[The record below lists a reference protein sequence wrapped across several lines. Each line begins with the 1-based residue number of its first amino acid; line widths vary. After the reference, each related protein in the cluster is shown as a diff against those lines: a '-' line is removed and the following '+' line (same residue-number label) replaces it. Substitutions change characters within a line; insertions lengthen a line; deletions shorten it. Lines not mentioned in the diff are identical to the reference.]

1 MNKRVV
7 GGLVC
12 GLLLIPMAAVWGQSP
27 YRHMSVHSVGHGMDA
42 GCTSCGPAVSCCP
55 DPCGPRCC
63 VPLIPA
69 VLNGVDRLLS
79 HIFCGRCYDPCC
91 APVAA
96 GCSDC
101 GGGYP
106 MVSGEME
113 MASRRHAPTYAGPT
127 RAQQTWDIPRGS
139 AHHSAHHSA
148 HQMTRTPGKPTPSR
162 PIASDH
168 SVMRTKPAPAP
179 QPRAA
184 TQPRP
189 ATRAK
194 TAASK
199 PAASNVVTVSG
210 NVREGFD
217 ETNTV
222 RQTSFQ
228 APAPQR
234 APNNPLR

>member
-12 GLLLIPMAAVWGQSP
+12 GLLLVPMAAALGQSP
-27 YRHMSVHSVGHGMDA
+27 YRHMPVRSVGHGMDA
-42 GCTSCGPAVSCCP
+42 GCSSCGPAVSCCP

-91 APVAA
+91 APVAM

-113 MASRRHAPTYAGPT
+113 MEMASRRHSPTYAGPT

-139 AHHSAHHSA
+139 AHR
-148 HQMTRTPGKPTPSR
+148 MTRTPGKPTPSR
-162 PIASDH
+162 PVVSEH
-168 SVMRTKPAPAP
+168 SVMRPKTAQVP
-179 QPRAA
+179 QS
-184 TQPRP
+184 RP
-189 ATRAK
+189 AMRAK
-194 TAASK
+194 PAASK
-199 PAASNVVTVSG
+199 PVADSVATASRNE
-210 NVREGFD
+210 REGYR

-222 RQTSFQ
+222 QQTSFQ
-228 APAPQR
+228 APSRPR
-234 APNNPLR
+234 TPSNPLR